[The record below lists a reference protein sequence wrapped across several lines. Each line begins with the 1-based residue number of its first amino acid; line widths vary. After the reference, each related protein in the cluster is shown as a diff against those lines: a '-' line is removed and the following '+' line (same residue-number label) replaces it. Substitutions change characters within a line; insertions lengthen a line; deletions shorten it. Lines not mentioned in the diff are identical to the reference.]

1 MRAALKFAV
10 STVTRSSEKSASS
23 VARQPFTRARAASSF
38 GRSMRYNKWAP
49 LPESAWTGSG
59 RPSPAIHRATSSA
72 FARASPCSSSV
83 LDTPLG
89 RSGSIS
95 TGSQRRCWISASL
108 VVLSFL
114 PRRILIRFAR
124 RESRAGFTSF
134 SVM

>member
-10 STVTRSSEKSASS
+10 STVTHSSEKSASS
-23 VARQPFTRARAASSF
+23 VARQLFTSAVAASSF
-38 GRSMRYNKWAP
+38 GRSMRYSRWAP
-49 LPESAWTGSG
+49 LPESARIGSG
-59 RPSPAIHRATSSA
+59 KPSPASHRAISSA

-89 RSGSIS
+89 RSGSMSI
-95 TGSQRRCWISASL
+95 GSQRRRRISASL

-114 PRRILIRFAR
+114 ERRILIRFAR

-134 SVM
+134 SVT